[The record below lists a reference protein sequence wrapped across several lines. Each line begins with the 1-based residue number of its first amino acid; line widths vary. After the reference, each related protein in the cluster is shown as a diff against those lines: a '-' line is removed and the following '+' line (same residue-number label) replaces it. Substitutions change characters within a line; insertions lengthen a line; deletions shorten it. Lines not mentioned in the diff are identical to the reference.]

1 MQQDYYKVLGVVRN
15 ASAQEID
22 EAYRRLVRENHP
34 DLHPGDKRKEETLR
48 KVNEAY
54 QVLGNPAKRKE
65 YDELL
70 AGVAQNRT
78 PAAGS
83 TKAQPTGSRLGTV
96 YSTMMA
102 GRVTVAQTPT
112 PNKRST
118 ARLEIWVTEEEAR
131 AGGVRTI
138 SIGDQTITIPIRPGI
153 KDRETVMIPVVVRVK
168 RR

>member
-1 MQQDYYKVLGVVRN
+1 MQQDYYKVLGVARN

-102 GRVTVAQTPT
+102 GRVAVNQSPT

-118 ARLEIWVTEEEAR
+118 ARIEVWITEEEAR
-131 AGGVRTI
+131 AGGI
-138 SIGDQTITIPIRPGI
+138 KAIQIGNQTLAIPIRPGI
-153 KDRETVMIPVVVRVK
+153 KDRESVMIPVVIRVK

>member
-1 MQQDYYKVLGVVRN
+1 MQQDYYKVLGVARN

-22 EAYRRLVRENHP
+22 KAYRRLVRENHP
-34 DLHPGDKRKEETLR
+34 DLHPGDKQKEETLR

-78 PAAGS
+78 PADGS

-102 GRVTVAQTPT
+102 GRVAVNQSPT

-118 ARLEIWVTEEEAR
+118 ARIEVWITEEEAR
-131 AGGVRTI
+131 AGGIKTI
-138 SIGDQTITIPIRPGI
+138 QIGNQTLAIPIRPGI
-153 KDRETVMIPVVVRVK
+153 KDRESVMIPVVIRVK

>member
-1 MQQDYYKVLGVVRN
+1 
-15 ASAQEID
+15 
-22 EAYRRLVRENHP
+22 
-34 DLHPGDKRKEETLR
+34 
-48 KVNEAY
+48 
-54 QVLGNPAKRKE
+54 
-65 YDELL
+65 
-70 AGVAQNRT
+70 
-78 PAAGS
+78 
-83 TKAQPTGSRLGTV
+83 
-96 YSTMMA
+96 MA

-138 SIGDQTITIPIRPGI
+138 SIGEQTITIPIRPGI